1 MINFFHARIKRGQ
14 HILLFYFAKSTSIH
28 FCSPC
33 LILKTCQ
40 SRKRG
45 FDYLKHLVGKKCL
58 HPEVIFFSYLM
69 YFQYFIV
76 FAVAVD
82 FTKEFCLIDRLL
94 VFDI

>member
-1 MINFFHARIKRGQ
+1 MINFLHARIKRGQ

-28 FCSPC
+28 FC
-33 LILKTCQ
+33 
-40 SRKRG
+40 
-45 FDYLKHLVGKKCL
+45 YLKHLVGKKCL